1 MANQDAAA
9 EVKFLEREQVQINLS
24 KVPGLRTAG
33 DFPARA
39 AEIAKGRIKAIDR
52 ADKTATVECAE
63 SVLKRPA
70 ETPFE
75 GLCKATPYTYHK
87 IPLSAL
93 TRLDDTEADRLDERH
108 EKDIARANAR
118 KPAIAQLLPL
128 FDAKFHPGDAFV
140 AEAVSM
146 LEHSNQQPT
155 PPIQHS
161 VHGAAP
167 LSEPGVAQAF
177 PKGGSQWITL
187 QNGLNA
193 VKLRQESA
201 SHSICESTRERAT
214 RTSERKRHDEIEAD

>member
-75 GLCKATPYTYHK
+75 GMCKATPYTYHK

-93 TRLDDTEADRLDERH
+93 TRLDDAEADRLDERH

-140 AEAVSM
+140 AEALSM
-146 LEHSNQQPT
+146 LEHSSQQPT
-155 PPIQHS
+155 LPTQHK
-161 VHGAAP
+161 VHGAALP
-167 LSEPGVAQAF
+167 SEPGVAQAF
-177 PKGGSQWITL
+177 PRDGSQWISL
-187 QNGLNA
+187 QNGLNT
-193 VKLRQESA
+193 VKLRQEA
-201 SHSICESTRERAT
+201 PVTLSTRAQETERA
-214 RTSERKRHDEIEAD
+214 RQAKRK